1 MSGIGRKQTPEIREI
16 RYRRLPRPVDSLEI
30 TTIEA
35 LRQGAR
41 ESEFTG
47 PQRINFELIVWI
59 ERGTITHEVD
69 FARYELGPG
78 DVLWVHTG
86 QVQRWG
92 DIAAVDGI
100 VCMMPATALDTALT
114 DRLDRIGGWARS
126 HWPADGPGAAQDFA
140 MLLSHYR
147 RSRDL
152 VGHDAEAYDAAMV
165 LLTSGVLMMLASHD
179 LGDATSE
186 CGGHELLWRFRAEVD
201 RHHAQRR
208 STRWYARR
216 LGYSERTLHRVVLA
230 HLGVTPRRVI
240 EDRMV
245 LEAKRMLVHESGSI
259 STVARSLGFDDQS
272 NFTKVFKRSTGLTP
286 GEFRA
291 SSR

>member
-1 MSGIGRKQTPEIREI
+1 MAVPVILIPVIFIASKTCTATVWPGIVSLRVVINPSTSVGTAAADCPGSRVSGIGRKQTPEIREI

-114 DRLDRIGGWARS
+114 DRLDRIGHFS
-126 HWPADGPGAAQDFA
+126 
-140 MLLSHYR
+140 
-147 RSRDL
+147 
-152 VGHDAEAYDAAMV
+152 
-165 LLTSGVLMMLASHD
+165 
-179 LGDATSE
+179 
-186 CGGHELLWRFRAEVD
+186 C
-201 RHHAQRR
+201 
-208 STRWYARR
+208 
-216 LGYSERTLHRVVLA
+216 
-230 HLGVTPRRVI
+230 
-240 EDRMV
+240 
-245 LEAKRMLVHESGSI
+245 
-259 STVARSLGFDDQS
+259 
-272 NFTKVFKRSTGLTP
+272 
-286 GEFRA
+286 
-291 SSR
+291 